1 MKGTD
6 QKGGDEVEDERIVDL
21 YFERSETA
29 ITETEHK
36 YGRYCHYIAYNILSS
51 DLDAEECVNDTYLR
65 AWESIPPQR
74 PKLLKSFLGK
84 ITRNLALDRYDRDHA
99 EKRGGGM
106 ELALEEIGECVPE
119 GDGREMSDEISLKE
133 TLDRFLASLP
143 KQTRI
148 IFMRRYW
155 YLCPISNIARDLG
168 LSVSNVKVILMRTRK
183 KLREHLEKEGISI

>member
-29 ITETEHK
+29 ISETEQK

-84 ITRNLALDRYDRDHA
+84 ITRNLALDRYDHDHA
-99 EKRGGGM
+99 QKRGGGVDT
-106 ELALEEIGECVPE
+106 ALEEIAECVPE
-119 GDGREMSDEISLKE
+119 GDGREMSDEIALRE
-133 TLDRFLASLP
+133 AINRFIESLP

-148 IFMRRYW
+148 IFIRRYW
-155 YLCPISNIARDLG
+155 YLCHIDNIARDLG

-183 KLREHLEKEGISI
+183 KFKTHLEKEGICI